1 MIVLLLSQYLVEM
14 GLYEGEEQSAKR
26 EEVLREI
33 DGVTPFVACY
43 SPCLLDISDS
53 RQLGGETKRGQYYF
67 YTAALP
73 FNHF

>member
-1 MIVLLLSQYLVEM
+1 MIVLLLLQYLVEM

-43 SPCLLDISDS
+43 SPCLIDISDS
-53 RQLGGETKRGQYYF
+53 K
-67 YTAALP
+67 
-73 FNHF
+73 